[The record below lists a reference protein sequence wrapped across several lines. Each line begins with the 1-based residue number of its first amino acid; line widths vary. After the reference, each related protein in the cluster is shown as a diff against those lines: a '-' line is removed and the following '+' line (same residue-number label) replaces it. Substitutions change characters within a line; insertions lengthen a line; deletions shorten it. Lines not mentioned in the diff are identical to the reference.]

1 MEAAPQRSHQG
12 APSRLIALQHVPH
25 SGSRRPA
32 PSVVSHTGHSAGN
45 TSSSAATVKLE
56 STNAES

>member
-1 MEAAPQRSHQG
+1 MV
-12 APSRLIALQHVPH
+12 LQHVPH

-45 TSSSAATVKLE
+45 TRSSAATVKLE
-56 STNAES
+56 STQGKS